1 MTLFKSFFI
10 ALSTY
15 SIIPVPQFE
24 WKEKNMK
31 YSIVFFP
38 FVGILCGALLY
49 AWYSFC
55 RKIGLGSMMF
65 SVVATVLP
73 VFLTGGI
80 HFDGYMDTVD
90 ALASHQ
96 SKEKKLEIL
105 KDSHCGAF
113 SVVYCVVYFLLNLAF
128 LYELYQLQTMI
139 PLCTVYFFSRVLSA
153 LCAVCLP
160 NARNSGM
167 LYGYTV
173 NAERKTIATIMMIIA
188 IVYSATMLFWFPT
201 LSGISVLFGWL
212 SVFCYA
218 GIIPKQFG
226 GITGDT
232 AGFFLQ
238 ICELACIAGLWLGG
252 MVL

>member
-1 MTLFKSFFI
+1 MTLFKSFLI

-24 WKEKNMK
+24 WHEKNMK

-38 FVGILCGALLY
+38 FVGILCGALLF

-55 RKIGLGSMMF
+55 RKAGLGGMIF
-65 SVVATVLP
+65 SAFATVLP

-113 SVVYCVVYFLLNLAF
+113 AVVYCVAYFLLNLAF
-128 LYELYQLQTMI
+128 LYELYQSQTI
-139 PLCTVYFFSRVLSA
+139 VPLCTVYFFSRVLSA
-153 LCAVCLP
+153 LCAVLLP

-173 NAERKTIATIMMIIA
+173 NAERKIIA
-188 IVYSATMLFWFPT
+188 VIMTVLAISYSVCIIFCFPV

-218 GIIPKQFG
+218 GMIPKQFG

-252 MVL
+252 IVL